1 MKGFGRL
8 IVIGALLGGAAY
20 IYQYISLITKLV
32 YKVGN
37 FNLKYF
43 SLSNT
48 QVDADLVIENK
59 NWFTAKIYKAE
70 VDLYIDN
77 KFMGKLVK
85 NEKFVLK
92 PASITTIPVLLT
104 IDPKTLGGNVADI
117 FGNID
122 FSSETDNLGQLNVK
136 FVGKLTTKVYGL
148 SVNIPFSYEDIINNL
163 K

>member
-104 IDPKTLGGNVADI
+104 IDPKTLG
-117 FGNID
+117 
-122 FSSETDNLGQLNVK
+122 EM
-136 FVGKLTTKVYGL
+136 
-148 SVNIPFSYEDIINNL
+148 
-163 K
+163 